1 MRSTIAFAFPCS
13 ISLLNEENEFL
24 EVCKNIFNKTSWH
37 WLYFQDQD
45 KYNGGRV
52 SLPPP
57 RGWGFIPARPLL
69 SAGEISSEN
78 FLIVGLEQ
86 RYLLVLPFAFIP
98 SVLVNWPKGCTHLIS
113 YSLNQS
119 LPGNVKLRPRPL
131 GLWSS
136 HHGAAHPQL
145 RHPSCHPQ
153 QPGGDPSDR
162 CSCCWI
168 FFHQGDYCHHT
179 GWELKQNFLA
189 F

>member
-1 MRSTIAFAFPCS
+1 MT
-13 ISLLNEENEFL
+13 
-24 EVCKNIFNKTSWH
+24 
-37 WLYFQDQD
+37 
-45 KYNGGRV
+45 
-52 SLPPP
+52 
-57 RGWGFIPARPLL
+57 
-69 SAGEISSEN
+69 
-78 FLIVGLEQ
+78 LIVFPGSRQIQ
-86 RYLLVLPFAFIP
+86 RGPSFSTSPSRLRFHPSQASIVRRWNFKWKFSHCWPWATLPLGFTFAFIP

-119 LPGNVKLRPRPL
+119 LSGNVKLRPRPL